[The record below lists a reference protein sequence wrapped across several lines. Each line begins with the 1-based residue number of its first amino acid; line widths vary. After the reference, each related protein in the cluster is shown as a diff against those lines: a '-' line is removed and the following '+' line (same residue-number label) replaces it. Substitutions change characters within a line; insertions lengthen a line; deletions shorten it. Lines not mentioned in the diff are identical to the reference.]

1 MENILRAIFL
11 AVLAVFGLMINVN
24 LTTQAQTFHYL
35 KEDLEVAVHDAA
47 LELKDSE
54 LSKGKIVFDQT
65 KAKATITKSFE
76 KNSELQ
82 AGKYK
87 LEQIVFLDDSTVDS
101 FPVTYTSPDGKYK
114 DTFKAATI
122 VAIVKGKKD
131 VYFSEKHSGEVKR
144 IASYTYK
151 PKANTNADGM
161 NYPVQKF
168 TGTPN
173 EHGFIWPSP
182 FTQRTTSQMGM
193 RTHPITG
200 IQKLHAGVD
209 IADAGVNGTPAVA
222 AKAGTV
228 TYASP
233 LSTYGNLVIVDH
245 GKGVQTRYAHLSGFN
260 TTVGAKV
267 EQGQVI
273 GFVGN
278 TGGSTGPHLHF
289 EIRIDG
295 TPYNPMIFYQ

>member
-11 AVLAVFGLMINVN
+11 SFIAVFGLLINVN

-47 LELKDSE
+47 LELNETE
-54 LSKGKIVFDQT
+54 LSKGNIVFDQN
-65 KAKATITKSFE
+65 KAKQTIVESFE
-76 KNSELQ
+76 RNSEIDT
-82 AGKYK
+82 GKYT
-87 LEQIVFLDDSTVDS
+87 LEEIIFLDDSTVDS
-101 FPVTYTSPDGKYK
+101 FPVTYTSSDGNYK

-122 VAIVKGKKD
+122 VAVIKGKKD
-131 VYFSEKHSGEVKR
+131 VYFSEKHSGEIKR
-144 IASYTYK
+144 IASYSYK
-151 PKANTNADGM
+151 PKTNTNGM
-161 NYPVQKF
+161 TYPVQKI
-168 TGTPN
+168 GEPN
-173 EHGFIWPSP
+173 AQGFVWPSP
-182 FTQRTTSQMGM
+182 FTQQTTSQMGM

-200 IQKLHAGVD
+200 IERLHAGVD
-209 IADAGVNGTPAVA
+209 IASSGVTGTPAVA

-228 TYASP
+228 TFASP
-233 LSTYGNLVIVDH
+233 LSTYGNLVIIDH

-260 TTVGAKV
+260 TTVGASV
-267 EQGQVI
+267 AQGQVI
-273 GFVGN
+273 GFIGN